1 MRYFVARMD
10 KPEEA
15 PRPSFETHP
24 SRYRHWTLAVEGEI
38 ARLTMKVQPF
48 GGQDAEVELGGAGS
62 AGDGPEPQAKAY
74 QLKSNSYDLSVDIEL
89 ADAVQ
94 RLRFSHP
101 SVKAV
106 VVTSGHDR
114 IFCAGANIYMLAS
127 SPHPFKVNFCK
138 YTNETRLYLEEA
150 SAQSGIRFLAAC
162 NGATAGGG
170 YELALACDEILLVDD
185 GSSTVSLPEVPLL
198 GVLPG
203 TGGLTRVVDKRKVRR
218 DLADAFSTL
227 AEGIKG
233 KRAVEWGLVD
243 AVAPRSKFA
252 EAILQRAKALA
263 AAAPEVARGPGI
275 ELDALEP
282 RVSEDRIEYRHVTLA
297 LDPGA
302 RVATLTVRAPEGDV
316 PKDAAGALARG
327 PAGWGI
333 RAARELDDALLRLR
347 FHHEGIGLV
356 LLRTEGDRAKAHAVG
371 ELLAGP
377 SGGAGSA
384 GDGLKPKAEAP
395 SGGAGSAG
403 DGLKPKAEAPEAAWI
418 LRETRLLWQR
428 VLRRLDVTARS
439 FFAVVD
445 EKSCFAG
452 PLFELLAAA
461 DRSYVLD
468 AGRVEVRPGAL
479 SEGLLPG
486 WNGFSRLETRFLGA
500 PARAK
505 AVIAAGRE
513 GPIDAAR
520 ADQLGL
526 ATVLADDIDFE
537 EELRVAVEERA
548 SLSPDALTGMEAS
561 YRFPGPETLA
571 TKIFGR
577 LSAWQN
583 WIFIRPNATGET
595 GALSLYGKPERPRFD
610 WRRT

>member
-1 MRYFVARMD
+1 MD
-10 KPEEA
+10 TPA
-15 PRPSFETHP
+15 PKLSFDVHP
-24 SRYRHWTLAVEGEI
+24 SRYRHWTLVVDGEI
-38 ARLTMKVQPF
+38 ARLIMKVTPF
-48 GGQDAEVELGGAGS
+48 GGATEVE
-62 AGDGPEPQAKAY
+62 
-74 QLKSNSYDLSVDIEL
+74 LKSNSYDLAVDIEL
-89 ADAVQ
+89 ADAIQ
-94 RLRFSHP
+94 RLRFTHP
-101 SVKAV
+101 SVKACV
-106 VVTSGHDR
+106 ITSGHEK

-127 SPHPFKVNFCK
+127 SSHPFKVNFCK
-138 YTNETRLYLEEA
+138 FTNETRLAIEDA
-150 SAQSGIRFLAAC
+150 SQNSSLKFLAAC
-162 NGATAGGG
+162 NGSTAGGG
-170 YELALACDEILLVDD
+170 YELALACDEIVLIDD

-233 KRAVEWGLVD
+233 TRAIEWGLVD

-395 SGGAGSAG
+395 
-403 DGLKPKAEAPEAAWI
+403 EAAWI

-439 FFAVVD
+439 LFAVVD
-445 EKSCFAG
+445 GKSCFAG

-468 AGRVEVRPGAL
+468 AAGVELRPGAL

-486 WNGFSRLETRFLGA
+486 WNGLSRLETRFLGA

-505 AVIAAGRE
+505 AAIAAGRE

-520 ADQLGL
+520 ADHPGL